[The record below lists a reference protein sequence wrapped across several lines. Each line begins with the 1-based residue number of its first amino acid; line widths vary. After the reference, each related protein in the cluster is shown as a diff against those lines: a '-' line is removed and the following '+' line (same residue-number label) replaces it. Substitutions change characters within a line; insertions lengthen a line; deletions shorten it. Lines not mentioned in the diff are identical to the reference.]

1 MANPPISS
9 PLPADLPT
17 NWVYGQTVA
26 PNGSDAGLSEKHG
39 YNYQSQQ
46 INAAQTAIN
55 TINNAFSGLAT
66 TADFNQS
73 APLDSPS
80 FTGTPTAPTAE
91 PGTNT
96 TQIATTAFVSN
107 RVSTAIRETYMDG
120 MYIGTGTYG
129 YNAKNT
135 LFFKNY
141 PVGVFLIAPDGK
153 TTILIPHLGITSN
166 SISSDS
172 WYSQECE
179 ITGTSYSGYTVSW
192 WNTSGA
198 ANQFNESGSH
208 YKFKAWS

>member
-73 APLDSPS
+73 APLNSPS

-91 PGTNT
+91 AGTNT
-96 TQIATTAFVSN
+96 TQIATTAFVTSVAAKIPQFVYGSFN
-107 RVSTAIRETYMDG
+107 SPEYTFPDGSYNKINLGFKPTLVMCFGHTGQYWRSQMAIA
-120 MYIGTGTYG
+120 G
-129 YNAKNT
+129 YN
-135 LFFKNY
+135 
-141 PVGVFLIAPDGK
+141 
-153 TTILIPHLGITSN
+153 
-166 SISSDS
+166 
-172 WYSQECE
+172 
-179 ITGTSYSGYTVSW
+179 
-192 WNTSGA
+192 
-198 ANQFNESGSH
+198 SGSITITDSGFETRAL
-208 YKFKAWS
+208 YISENPYTYLAMR